1 MYNKKK
7 MRELIVSMHH
17 SIPQPRYGG
26 PNHNCIVMGGPGYGK
41 TRYFTEVNLAL
52 MKGTSFI
59 INDSKGSLVKKYR
72 GYLERMGYEVRVLNF
87 ARPGTDG
94 HWNMF
99 KYIRNEQ
106 DIMSIAH
113 ILTYLVEQGQGNNKD
128 PFWDEAT
135 QMRMAAFIAFCKE
148 FVPKGKM
155 TFPTLVFLLDNPM
168 RLLDFVPG
176 GKEKYEEL
184 EKEEKKA
191 RSYDD
196 CWGQIAAELG
206 MSPSQK
212 NCLESRVFMAL
223 SRLFP
228 DSYALKLYCRV
239 AQSPEKT
246 WNTIRIT
253 TFSKLGNF
261 DAGGVQEMLSSDDVD
276 IESIGDRKTALF
288 VCVSDC
294 DRALDP
300 LANIFYSQAIK
311 VLEEHADNDCP
322 ENRLPIDVTFLFDDF
337 ATSVKID
344 DFPRMIAAFR
354 SRGMSAILLL
364 QCESQLESFYSPS
377 DAKAIIA
384 CCSTYV
390 YLGTMDLPTAQNMS
404 KRMNVPLEKAM
415 NVPEGMCYVHHQG
428 MKPFMDELFDTA
440 AMEKELGISQPL
452 EAARPEEPVAHEK
465 DAA

>member
-1 MYNKKK
+1 MVNKKM
-7 MRELIVSMHH
+7 MRKLIVSKHH

-41 TRYFTEVNLAL
+41 TRYFTEVNLGL

-72 GYLERMGYEVRVLNF
+72 PYLERMGYEVRVLNF
-87 ARPGTDG
+87 AKPGTEG

-99 KYIRNEQ
+99 KYIHSEQ

-113 ILTYLVEQGQGNNKD
+113 ILTYQDKNLGDHKD
-128 PFWDEAT
+128 PFWDETT
-135 QMRMAAFIAFCKE
+135 QIRIAAYIAFIVEC
-148 FVPKGKM
+148 VPEKM
-155 TFPTLVFLLDNPM
+155 RTFSLLVDLFTHPV
-168 RLLDFVPG
+168 RLLDFIPNG
-176 GKEKYEEL
+176 RKLFASIEMGDDWRIRGEKLGFSLNNMGTIEGKAFMTL
-184 EKEEKKA
+184 
-191 RSYDD
+191 
-196 CWGQIAAELG
+196 AEVA
-206 MSPSQK
+206 S
-212 NCLESRVFMAL
+212 E
-223 SRLFP
+223 
-228 DSYALKLYCRV
+228 SYALKLFCRI
-239 AQSPEKT
+239 AQSPSKT
-246 WNTIRIT
+246 YDTIRVT
-253 TFSKLGNF
+253 TFSKTGNF
-261 DAGGVQEMLSSDDVD
+261 DAAQVQEMLSCDDVD
-276 IESIGDRKTALF
+276 LESVGDRKTALF

-311 VLEEHADNDCP
+311 VLEEHADNDFP
-322 ENRLPIDVTFLFDDF
+322 EHRLPIDVTFLFDDF
-337 ATSVKID
+337 ATSVKIE

-390 YLGTMDLPTAQNMS
+390 YLGTMDLPTAENMS

-440 AMEKELGISQPL
+440 AMEKALGIAPPYEE
-452 EAARPEEPVAHEK
+452 EAPKEHSDPETDVA
-465 DAA
+465 